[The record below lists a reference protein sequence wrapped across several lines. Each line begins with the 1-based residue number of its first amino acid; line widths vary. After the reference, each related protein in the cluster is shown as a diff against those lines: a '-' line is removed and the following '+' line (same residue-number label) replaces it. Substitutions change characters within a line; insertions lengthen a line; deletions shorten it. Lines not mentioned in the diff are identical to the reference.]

1 MKAMQFK
8 YRWNEALINEAILQS
23 LIIKCLLDVLTLA
36 QGVTLM
42 FILQLSDLSQSWP
55 WLM

>member
-8 YRWNEALINEAILQS
+8 YRWNPALINEAILQS
-23 LIIKCLLDVLTLA
+23 LIIKYLLDVLTLA

-42 FILQLSDLSQSWP
+42 FILQLHGLG
-55 WLM
+55 